1 MFEDFKFFKTGF
13 IIYNIIYIIMVVSK
27 VEFSYLILYNI
38 VLSIL
43 LLLIFEYEKKKRINE
58 ILDLIKPKNLD
69 NLYDS
74 YIDLT
79 FKELNII
86 YQNKE
91 LNNENTSNLI
101 SLLNLK
107 LNVLFEILRQKEKES
122 EIKLKAKKRN

>member
-1 MFEDFKFFKTGF
+1 
-13 IIYNIIYIIMVVSK
+13 MVVSK

-38 VLSIL
+38 VLSIS